1 MASTH
6 TTSSPGDPNR
16 EPARPRGDE
25 ERLYIAH
32 ANRLERIVTA
42 NVNTSVANVE
52 DACSFAWV
60 QLVAKDPR
68 RQTVFAWL
76 AKVAIRE
83 AIRLDRRDRGIASID
98 DAPDHVLATRGADA
112 DATERVLIA
121 EVIDELAGIHPRK
134 RVMLVMYTAGF
145 TSAEIAAAHDIHPSR
160 ARALIYQARLQ
171 LRARMGRPGVD
182 PRSRK

>member
-6 TTSSPGDPNR
+6 TTNSPGGPVR

-32 ANRLERIVTA
+32 ANRLRRTVAA
-42 NVNTSVANVE
+42 NVNTSPANIE
-52 DACSFAWV
+52 DACSFAWL
-60 QLVAKDPR
+60 QLVVKNPLR
-68 RQTVFAWL
+68 ETVFGWL
-76 AKVAIRE
+76 VKVAIRE
-83 AIRLDRRDRGIASID
+83 AIRLDRRDRGITSIE
-98 DAPDHVLATRGADA
+98 DAPDHVLATRSADA

-121 EVIDELAGIHPRK
+121 EVIDELVGIHPRK
-134 RVMLVMYTAGF
+134 RAMLVMHTAGF

>member
-1 MASTH
+1 MASPH
-6 TTSSPGDPNR
+6 TTNSPRDPNR
-16 EPARPRGDE
+16 ESARPRGDE

-32 ANRLERIVTA
+32 ANRLRRIVTA
-42 NVNTSVANVE
+42 NVTTSAANIE
-52 DACSFAWV
+52 DACSFAWL

-68 RQTVFAWL
+68 RETVFAWL

-98 DAPDHVLATRGADA
+98 DAPDNVLATRGAGA

-121 EVIDELAGIHPRK
+121 EVVDQLAGIHPRK
-134 RVMLVMYTAGF
+134 RAMLVMHTAGF

-171 LRARMGRPGVD
+171 LRARMGLPGVD
-182 PRSRK
+182 PCSRK

>member
-6 TTSSPGDPNR
+6 TTNTPGDPNR
-16 EPARPRGDE
+16 QPARRRGDE
-25 ERLYIAH
+25 ERLYITH
-32 ANRLERIVTA
+32 ANRLRRIVAA
-42 NVNTSVANVE
+42 NVNTSGANVE
-52 DACSFAWV
+52 DACSFAWL

-68 RQTVFAWL
+68 RETVFAWL

-98 DAPDHVLATRGADA
+98 DAPDHVRATRGADA
-112 DATERVLIA
+112 DVTERVLIA
-121 EVIDELAGIHPRK
+121 EVIDQLAGIHSRK
-134 RVMLVMYTAGF
+134 RAMLVMHTAGF
-145 TSAEIAAAHDIHPSR
+145 TSAEIAAAHGIHPSR

-171 LRARMGRPGVD
+171 LRARMGRAGVD

>member
-1 MASTH
+1 MANTHSTS
-6 TTSSPGDPNR
+6 TPGDPIR

-25 ERLYIAH
+25 ERLYITH
-32 ANRLERIVTA
+32 ATRLRRIVTA
-42 NVNTSVANVE
+42 NVNTSAANIE
-52 DACSFAWV
+52 DACSFAWL

-68 RQTVFAWL
+68 RETLFGWL

-98 DAPDHVLATRGADA
+98 DAPDRVLATRSADS

-134 RVMLVMYTAGF
+134 RAMLVMHAAGF
-145 TSAEIAAAHDIHPSR
+145 TCAEIASAEGIHPSR
-160 ARALIYQARLQ
+160 ARELIYRARLQ
-171 LRARMGRPGVD
+171 LRARMGLPGVD

>member
-6 TTSSPGDPNR
+6 TTNTPGDPNR

-25 ERLYIAH
+25 ERLFISH
-32 ANRLERIVTA
+32 ANRLRRIVA
-42 NVNTSVANVE
+42 RNVNTSAANVE
-52 DACSFAWV
+52 DACSFAWLK
-60 QLVAKDPR
+60 LVTNDPR
-68 RQTVFAWL
+68 RETVFGWL

-98 DAPDHVLATRGADA
+98 DASDHVLATRSADA
-112 DATERVLIA
+112 DATERILIA
-121 EVIDELAGIHPRK
+121 EIIDELAGIHPRK
-134 RVMLVMYTAGF
+134 RAMLVMHAAGF
-145 TSAEIAAAHDIHPSR
+145 TSAEIAAVHDIHASR

-171 LRARMGRPGVD
+171 LQARMGRPGVD

>member
-6 TTSSPGDPNR
+6 TTNSPGDPVR

-32 ANRLERIVTA
+32 ANRLRRTVTA
-42 NVNTSVANVE
+42 NVNTSAANIE
-52 DACSFAWV
+52 DACSFAWL

-68 RQTVFAWL
+68 RETVFGWL

-83 AIRLDRRDRGIASID
+83 AIRLDRRDRGIASIE

-134 RVMLVMYTAGF
+134 RAMLVMYTAGF